1 VGVIEAYRRSTHSID
16 PDFDTLYQA
25 RKNAM
30 RAQIAAICLAMA
42 LIGLVLVGT
51 RYWGWTW

>member
-1 VGVIEAYRRSTHSID
+1 
-16 PDFDTLYQA
+16 
-25 RKNAM
+25 M
-30 RAQIAAICLAMA
+30 CAQIAAICLALA